1 MSRDWLQVEA
11 VIEYVMPEVKVTEEK
26 VTAANK
32 RLGDVRIQFAENER
46 DVSRA
51 DKETDNAERVTDA
64 LGEVHDLV

>member
-1 MSRDWLQVEA
+1 MSRDWLQVET
-11 VIEYVMPEVKVTEEK
+11 VIENVMPEVKVTEEK

-32 RLGDVRIQFAENER
+32 RLGDVRLQFTENER

-51 DKETDNAERVTDA
+51 DKETDSAKRVTDA